1 MSMNVVQVEYKKLVN
16 TGNFEHQSL
25 SVTVQLEDGETAH
38 EAVARAKKFV
48 EAELKPKPT
57 PGEWA
62 SAKKILENPDQYR
75 GFEVK
80 QAQQIAALCE
90 QADEIPF

>member
-1 MSMNVVQVEYKKLVN
+1 MNVVQVEYRKLVN
-16 TGNFEHQSL
+16 TGNFEHQAL

-57 PGEWA
+57 G
-62 SAKKILENPDQYR
+62 

-90 QADEIPF
+90 QPDEIPF